1 MRDRIV
7 AIDVG
12 GTRVR
17 VAVGQADGHII
28 TQTARPTLASQGHE
42 RVVDRIVETVRDS
55 VDDWS
60 RVQGIGLAAPGTL
73 DVRKGL
79 ILEAPNLPGMMDYPM
94 QARLQAEFPV
104 PAFIGNDANLAA
116 LAEHRFG
123 AGRGVDHMV
132 YVTISTGIGGGIIAD
147 GKLFLGW
154 RGFAGEVGHQTLEAH
169 GPMCNCGNIGCLEVL
184 AAGPAIARKA
194 REALRA
200 GRASMLRSMVDGDL
214 DKLST
219 AMVTQAAKAGDPLA
233 RELFEDAG
241 YYIGLGIVNLVH
253 ILDTELFVLGG
264 GVAINA
270 WELIYPSMLA
280 TLDRNA
286 MPSMRK
292 GVRIVQAQLG
302 DDVGLIGTL
311 AYVADRLKETEP
323 RAQRTDEPN

>member
-12 GTRVR
+12 GTRIR
-17 VAVGQADGHII
+17 VAVGQADGRII
-28 TQTARPTLASQGHE
+28 AQKARATQASQGHE
-42 RVVDRIVETVRDS
+42 RVVDRIVETVRDI

-73 DVRKGL
+73 DVRKG
-79 ILEAPNLPGMMDYPM
+79 IVFEAPNLPGMIDYPM
-94 QARLQAEFPV
+94 QARLQSEFPV

-132 YVTISTGIGGGIIAD
+132 YMTISTGIGGGIIAD

-169 GPMCNCGNIGCLEVL
+169 GPRCNCGNIGCLEVL
-184 AAGPAIARKA
+184 AAGPAIARNA
-194 REALRA
+194 RAALHA
-200 GRASMLRSMVDGDL
+200 GRESALRSMVDDNL

-233 RELFEDAG
+233 RELFEHAG

-270 WELIYPSMLA
+270 WDLLYPSLLG
-280 TLDRNA
+280 TLDRHA

-302 DDVGLIGTL
+302 DDVGLIGVL

-323 RAQRTDEPN
+323 RVS